1 MSYLLSF
8 ICDVQ
13 KVDRPGDCRT
23 NGALSC
29 SLDRYCTPTVG
40 KLYNIYGMFT
50 KDTKGLC
57 TVTITYFYYWNKFYQ
72 NNNFPEQDGKV
83 GIFC

>member
-1 MSYLLSF
+1 MIYIFYISTISTVLTVLLSVLYLLSF

-29 SLDRYCTPTVG
+29 SLDRYWIPTIG
-40 KLYNIYGMFT
+40 ILDNIQGMFT
-50 KDTKGLC
+50 KGTKGLC
-57 TVTITYFYYWNKFYQ
+57 ILTVTYLTA
-72 NNNFPEQDGKV
+72 
-83 GIFC
+83 C